1 LPVLR
6 RPRTVWPGAHP
17 STPRRRTLDVTQPW
31 ADEPPEPGGRHRGGS
46 RVGLIRIAAVVAAV
60 LVTFGIAAVLVP
72 VLLSSGPSSKPGSTA
87 GAPPA
92 GPSQAL
98 PTDPAPTVEPSA
110 SAAPSRTPRVNI
122 GRYED
127 TVVDLVNDQRE
138 KAGCRQVRNDDRLH
152 DAARAHS
159 GDMAEHNRMS
169 HTGSDHSSPQD
180 RMREAGYRNPL
191 AENVATGY
199 QTPQEVMD
207 GWMRSRD
214 HRENILNCDAKAI
227 GVGLAFSRDGTPY
240 WTQDFG
246 R

>member
-1 LPVLR
+1 
-6 RPRTVWPGAHP
+6 
-17 STPRRRTLDVTQPW
+17 
-31 ADEPPEPGGRHRGGS
+31 
-46 RVGLIRIAAVVAAV
+46 V

-72 VLLSSGPSSKPGSTA
+72 ALLSNGPASKPGSTA

-98 PTDPAPTVEPSA
+98 PTEAAPTVEPSA

-122 GRYED
+122 DRYED

-138 KAGCRQVRNDDRLH
+138 KAGCRRVRNDDRLH

-159 GDMAEHNRMS
+159 KDMAEHNRMS

-207 GWMRSRD
+207 GWMGSRD